1 MSKIHEAFENGRAF
15 IAFVTGGDPDL
26 DTTKKI
32 IKEMEKAQSAIEHKI
47 SNIETIVD
55 NIEGDIYEDDEQDED
70 YEFEVVCPYC
80 NYEFSVD
87 MDNIE
92 KDEIECPE
100 CHNVIELDWNEE
112 HCSGSCSHCMENC
125 VQEDDETYNTNEKD
139 TKKKEDKDNNE
150 DDEDM

>member
-1 MSKIHEAFENGRAF
+1 M
-15 IAFVTGGDPDL
+15 
-26 DTTKKI
+26 
-32 IKEMEKAQSAIEHKI
+32 Q
-47 SNIETIVD
+47 
-55 NIEGDIYEDDEQDED
+55 Y
-70 YEFEVVCPYC
+70 Y
-80 NYEFSVD
+80 
-87 MDNIE
+87 NIE